1 MPRSGP
7 AAGLQLLL
15 DRPIPTDEQA
25 IAEAIRLF
33 DPSLTDAKVEWI
45 DVSVMPNPPE
55 LGGEGPPAK
64 TLGLVSWGRHVVKVA
79 GFDAPMPPGPLSRTV
94 AHTLFVPNELKAVA
108 AKHVSHLLLD
118 YAGSEA
124 EPVERFTAVA
134 AIVGAIANFGG
145 IVALNEEGR
154 GCIPA
159 AALQPED
166 DREAIM
172 DVLRQL
178 PLPYLYGGFAK
189 MELSDPPGAVWY
201 RTFLNPRFG
210 LPNLAIAG
218 THADF
223 TRTFQLFSAFTKY
236 LGETQVEVT
245 VGETIRVDEE
255 NYFVT
260 RAPTDVEWYL
270 ESEEGVT
277 MVLCSPL
284 SSE

>member
-1 MPRSGP
+1 M
-7 AAGLQLLL
+7 
-15 DRPIPTDEQA
+15 
-25 IAEAIRLF
+25 
-33 DPSLTDAKVEWI
+33 EWI
-45 DVSVMPNPPE
+45 DVSLVPNPPE
-55 LGGEGPPAK
+55 LGGEGPPAR
-64 TLGLVSWGRHVVKVA
+64 TLGLVSWGPHVVKMA
-79 GFDAPMPPGPLSRTV
+79 GFDAPMPPGPLSRTL
-94 AHTLFVPNELKAVA
+94 AHSLFVPNELKAVA
-108 AKHVSHLLLD
+108 AKHVSHLLFD
-118 YAGSEA
+118 YAGSETV
-124 EPVERFTAVA
+124 PVERFTAVA
-134 AIVGAIANFGG
+134 AIVGALANFGG

-210 LPNLAIAG
+210 LPNLAMAG

-255 NYFVT
+255 NYFVA
-260 RAPTDVEWYL
+260 RAPTDAEWYL
-270 ESEEGVT
+270 ESEEGMT
-277 MVLCSPL
+277 MVLLPTSTT
-284 SSE
+284 E